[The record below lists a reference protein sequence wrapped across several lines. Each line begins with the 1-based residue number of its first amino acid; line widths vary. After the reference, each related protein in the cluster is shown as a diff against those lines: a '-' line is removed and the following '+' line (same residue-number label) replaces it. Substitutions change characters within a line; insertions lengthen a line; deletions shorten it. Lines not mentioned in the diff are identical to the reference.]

1 VLNGVG
7 AEIKLLA
14 NALPFTSKNLPLAEN
29 KNKIDDNLIMPLLQA

>member
-14 NALPFTSKNLPLAEN
+14 NALTFTSEIYLLL
-29 KNKIDDNLIMPLLQA
+29 KIKQD

>member
-7 AEIKLLA
+7 AEIKIA
-14 NALPFTSKNLPLAEN
+14 CKCVFTSRNLPLAEN

>member
-14 NALPFTSKNLPLAEN
+14 NALTFTADLPLL
-29 KNKIDDNLIMPLLQA
+29 KIKQD

>member
-14 NALPFTSKNLPLAEN
+14 NALTFTSRNLPLAEN
-29 KNKIDDNLIMPLLQA
+29 KTRLILIMPLLQA